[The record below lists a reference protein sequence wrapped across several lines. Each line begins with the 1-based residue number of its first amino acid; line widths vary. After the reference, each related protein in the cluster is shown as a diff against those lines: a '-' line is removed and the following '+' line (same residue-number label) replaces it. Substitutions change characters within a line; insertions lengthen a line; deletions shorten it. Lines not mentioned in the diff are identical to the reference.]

1 MVSVKQD
8 IFPAFVAMAPADDPV
23 VYTDMTSGPLFP
35 KTARQITVARV
46 VVFGGS
52 ITIAIDGNDGPKI
65 VFREAIQA
73 NTFIKGPN
81 PKKDSYVV
89 TASGIKIAFR
99 RDDACGCGSRLR
111 SWNPYNSIHSSQDPT
126 S

>member
-1 MVSVKQD
+1 MSSVRQD
-8 IFPAFVAMAPADDPV
+8 LFPAFVALASADDPV

-46 VVFGGS
+46 IVFGDS
-52 ITIAIDGNDGPKI
+52 VTIAIDGNDGPKI
-65 VFREAIQA
+65 VFREAIQP
-73 NTFIKGPN
+73 NSFIKGPDS
-81 PKKDSYVV
+81 KKDSYLMTV
-89 TASGIKIAFR
+89 SGIKIAFR

-111 SWNPYNSIHSSQDPT
+111 SWNPYSAVHSSQNPT

>member
-1 MVSVKQD
+1 MSSVRQD
-8 IFPAFVAMAPADDPV
+8 LFPAFVALASADDPV

-46 VVFGGS
+46 VIFGDS
-52 ITIAIDGNDGPKI
+52 ITIAIDGAAGPKI
-65 VFREAIQA
+65 VFQEAIQA
-73 NTFIKGPN
+73 NTFIKGPDA
-81 PKKDSYVV
+81 KKDSYVV
-89 TASGIKIAFR
+89 TASGVKIAFR

-111 SWNPYNSIHSSQDPT
+111 SWNPYSAVHSSQNPT